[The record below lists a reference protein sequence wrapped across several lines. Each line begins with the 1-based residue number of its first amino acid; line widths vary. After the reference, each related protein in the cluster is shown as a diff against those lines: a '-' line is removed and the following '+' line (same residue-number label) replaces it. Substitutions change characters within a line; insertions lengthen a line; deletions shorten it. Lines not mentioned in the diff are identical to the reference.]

1 MEADDIGEGVQSMD
15 GEGVHER
22 QSQAAWSG
30 SGRNP
35 GGILAE
41 QDGSA
46 EDTPKE
52 VMGVGVSG

>member
-1 MEADDIGEGVQSMD
+1 MEADDIGEGVQSVD

-41 QDGSA
+41 QDDSV
-46 EDTPKE
+46 E
-52 VMGVGVSG
+52 V